1 MNTASNGSGT
11 TYQAGNTRVIT
22 GAVTLYAMWS
32 ANTNTIIFN
41 ANGGSGYM
49 AAQSMYTGQ
58 VSNLIGNTYSR
69 IE

>member
-1 MNTASNGSGT
+1 
-11 TYQAGNTRVIT
+11 
-22 GAVTLYAMWS
+22 MWS

-69 IE
+69 IELTLAVPNMLHISNYV